1 MFVTNIHRTQ
11 ALKTPSGKSVWW
23 LLSSEIGT
31 PNFEMR
37 YFEVEKGVE
46 GKEESHPFEHEIFV
60 IKGKGVIKS
69 GQHEV
74 RIEKGDAVYV
84 APNELHQFFSLEE
97 ENLGFICIIPN
108 GCENHLKK

>member
-1 MFVTNIHRTQ
+1 MDKTE

-23 LLSSEIGT
+23 LLSGEIGT

-46 GKEESHPFEHEIFV
+46 GKEERHPFEHEIFV
-60 IKGKGVIKS
+60 IKGKGIIKS

-74 RIEKGDAVYV
+74 RIQEGDAIYI
-84 APNELHQFFSLEE
+84 APDELHQFFSLGEE
-97 ENLGFICIIPN
+97 TLGFICVIPK
-108 GCENHLKK
+108 GCEDHLKKSP